1 MNNKYDYAKIVK
13 SLKKRFDS
21 KISTE
26 YLEVNYWTAHEC
38 DLYAKN
44 NSYSKDLK
52 NWDESY
58 PNYDLRFYYRIE
70 NSYVI
75 KRLIIIVK
83 NN

>member
-1 MNNKYDYAKIVK
+1 MSNYDYAKIVK
-13 SLKKRFDS
+13 SLRKRFDS

-26 YLEVNYWTAHEC
+26 YLEVNRWEPNQC
-38 DLYAKN
+38 DNYAKN
-44 NSYSKDLK
+44 HNYSKDLK

-58 PNYDLRFYYRIE
+58 PDYDLRFYYRIE
-70 NSYVI
+70 NGYVI